1 MAYLNVDVDVS
12 IDEIYWELSDREK
25 QELIDKLKQ
34 DGFLT
39 KRDTEYEEGKSVLQ
53 QLFEVDVEK
62 IRNAY
67 FTMSKEDIDI
77 INQIA
82 KKY

>member
-1 MAYLNVDVDVS
+1 M
-12 IDEIYWELSDREK
+12 IETMITQ